1 MAGAKVKNPRK
12 KFLWQIV
19 FVKHPIKRIP
29 LSEGW
34 YTRGKY

>member
-19 FVKHPIKRIP
+19 FVIP